1 MLGFVERA
9 GRLPRRLGRL
19 TILSGVEGLKGDDG
33 IPGLVIYDFAFT
45 IQDCG

>member
-9 GRLPRRLGRL
+9 GRLPRRLGGL

-33 IPGLVIYDFAFT
+33 IPGPAICDFGFT
-45 IQDCG
+45 I